1 MAPRP
6 GSAPGRA
13 RACRHSDRSITLR
26 ALHAGTAGQRVIR
39 RAGDDRRAR
48 HRRGRS
54 KRVRRRGRAHGRP
67 RGAGRL
73 PDHRRGDDA
82 RQQTPRAMPARAPGP
97 PMNAKG
103 PGNRAQRST
112 ATGIRTRVS
121 AMRGRRPSPLDD
133 SGAKSAGPEASKA
146 RAGPVAQGR
155 RAGRPPCGHAGARP
169 ARTSRLRYLRIPHAD
184 VAELVDAHGSGPCR
198 GNPVEVRV
206 LSSALAGFSAVR
218 RAIGALPRCDAPSGR
233 PLVGDIASGFSTQQH
248 AA

>member
-1 MAPRP
+1 M
-6 GSAPGRA
+6 
-13 RACRHSDRSITLR
+13 RHSVARHEGAGHRLCRRVLSTRSQGPREQSFRSTTPTLR
-26 ALHAGTAGQRVIR
+26 YGEIGASAAAADARGFRWR
-39 RAGDDRRAR
+39 RAHASAR
-48 HRRGRS
+48 S
-54 KRVRRRGRAHGRP
+54 PKAK
-67 RGAGRL
+67 
-73 PDHRRGDDA
+73 
-82 RQQTPRAMPARAPGP
+82 PGP
-97 PMNAKG
+97 ASTAP
-103 PGNRAQRST
+103 PST

-169 ARTSRLRYLRIPHAD
+169 ARTPRLRYLRIPHAD

>member
-121 AMRGRRPSPLDD
+121 AVRGRRPGPLDD
-133 SGAKSAGPEASKA
+133 IAIAANRCLGRLSHGFLFSHATLALRKQSS
-146 RAGPVAQGR
+146 RA
-155 RAGRPPCGHAGARP
+155 
-169 ARTSRLRYLRIPHAD
+169 
-184 VAELVDAHGSGPCR
+184 
-198 GNPVEVRV
+198 V
-206 LSSALAGFSAVR
+206 LS
-218 RAIGALPRCDAPSGR
+218 
-233 PLVGDIASGFSTQQH
+233 
-248 AA
+248 